1 MTADNATWSE
11 IGYVP
16 HGPRLERPFDRRRF
30 PCYAKMRGLS
40 FRAVTDWKDHD
51 IIVLSP
57 SADVTRWVDA
67 PSDRRIVVDLPDSF
81 PAERRGVRR
90 SFRGLAKWA
99 VGESRR
105 PILNYGRAVERLL
118 ERADAVVC
126 GTDEQVRSV
135 SKHATNVHPI
145 LDLHSEIKVRRPTIN
160 DGTSLDIIWEGLPAT
175 LPSIQQMLPALKS
188 LSDRYELRLHLVT
201 DLRYKLYM
209 NRFRTC
215 LTEDVVGSW
224 GIDVSLHQWSVDTLD
239 EVAAG
244 CDIAIVPVDLT
255 DPMAAGKPENRMR
268 IFWRLGLPVVV
279 SPSPANARAAALA
292 GVDREVLCAT
302 SDDWRRVLERLYE
315 RPDERLR
322 IAEAGQATALS
333 VYSEESL
340 ASRWDRLFESL

>member
-1 MTADNATWSE
+1 
-11 IGYVP
+11 
-16 HGPRLERPFDRRRF
+16 
-30 PCYAKMRGLS
+30 
-40 FRAVTDWKDHD
+40 
-51 IIVLSP
+51 
-57 SADVTRWVDA
+57 
-67 PSDRRIVVDLPDSF
+67 
-81 PAERRGVRR
+81 
-90 SFRGLAKWA
+90 
-99 VGESRR
+99 
-105 PILNYGRAVERLL
+105 
-118 ERADAVVC
+118 
-126 GTDEQVRSV
+126 
-135 SKHATNVHPI
+135 VHPI